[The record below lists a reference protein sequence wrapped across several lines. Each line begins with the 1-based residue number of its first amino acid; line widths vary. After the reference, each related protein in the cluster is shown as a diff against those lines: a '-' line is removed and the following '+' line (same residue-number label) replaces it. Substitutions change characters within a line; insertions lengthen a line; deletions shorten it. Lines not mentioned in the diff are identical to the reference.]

1 VALFDTT
8 TIHAIAAVDRALATV
23 GDKLIGWE
31 LTKRPLWN
39 QNHRFA
45 TTSTRSCSQKKMSRR
60 EFSPAQEPRR
70 WTQKA
75 VTCTRFRIAMSRPL
89 WGGGRTLRV
98 DIQSPKSHAAGARI
112 AISSVRDPNMVC
124 DEKDFEIVVVA
135 QGEKQD
141 LAWVAWFASI
151 PKIGT
156 LLFDK
161 RKLRWMTGLGID
173 SESIHR
179 NIRLQ

>member
-1 VALFDTT
+1 
-8 TIHAIAAVDRALATV
+8 
-23 GDKLIGWE
+23 
-31 LTKRPLWN
+31 
-39 QNHRFA
+39 
-45 TTSTRSCSQKKMSRR
+45 
-60 EFSPAQEPRR
+60 
-70 WTQKA
+70 
-75 VTCTRFRIAMSRPL
+75 
-89 WGGGRTLRV
+89 LRV

-112 AISSVRDPNMVC
+112 AISSVREPNMVC

-173 SESIHR
+173 SDRYIEIFDSSRPLPPPEGELLARRRTDLVDCGFIVDVSHDR
-179 NIRLQ
+179 SFHYLT